1 MAPCYNNNYDDD
13 TDGDDSD
20 TAHCYTS
27 NSSDVAAFRRSC
39 CTFRR
44 WHKRYGE
51 IEFTF
56 TYNNSS
62 LAQVTYK
69 DCDATKSGVYSDIHE
84 CTGIE
89 PFGCLMVWNCLK
101 WQKLLETCP
110 TTKIELVLKQPSC
123 LRQSKRYANLH
134 LSMDQRTCVLP
145 APRTM
150 LLLRCM
156 HKECC
161 CWKSAL

>member
-1 MAPCYNNNYDDD
+1 MDLTDGTLVFSLPLFLMQVKPGSMAPCYNNNYDDD

-44 WHKRYGE
+44 WHKRYGK

-62 LAQVTYK
+62 LAQVT
-69 DCDATKSGVYSDIHE
+69 
-84 CTGIE
+84 
-89 PFGCLMVWNCLK
+89 
-101 WQKLLETCP
+101 
-110 TTKIELVLKQPSC
+110 
-123 LRQSKRYANLH
+123 
-134 LSMDQRTCVLP
+134 
-145 APRTM
+145 
-150 LLLRCM
+150 
-156 HKECC
+156 
-161 CWKSAL
+161 

>member
-1 MAPCYNNNYDDD
+1 MDQTDGTLVFSLPLFLMQVKPGSMAPCYNNNYDND

-44 WHKRYGE
+44 WHKHYKGNRVHLH
-51 IEFTF
+51 IQQQFTC
-56 TYNNSS
+56 TGDRLRLRIVMLLNLEYI
-62 LAQVTYK
+62 LTP
-69 DCDATKSGVYSDIHE
+69 E

-89 PFGCLMVWNCLK
+89 PLGCLMVQNCLR

-110 TTKIELVLKQPSC
+110 TTILSLK
-123 LRQSKRYANLH
+123 
-134 LSMDQRTCVLP
+134 DRTH
-145 APRTM
+145 A
-150 LLLRCM
+150 
-156 HKECC
+156 
-161 CWKSAL
+161 